1 MFTKSWL
8 SWFWQSGLVGL
19 LTLMGVGEGV
29 FGGVISKTLA
39 QSNQPPSVGTVV
51 TVNGNVFEITGGTT
65 VGGRNLFHSF
75 TNFSVPSDRTA
86 SFLNDIGIVNILAR
100 VTGGN
105 PSDIQGTIRAN
116 GTANLFLMNPY
127 GIIFGPNARLE
138 VGGSFVATTASAIQ
152 FPGDNKF
159 SLNSTVDSQNPLLSV
174 NPSALLFNQI
184 QNAAIENRS
193 TAISGS
199 NSVGTNVLGLR
210 VPDGR
215 SLLLVGG
222 DVNLNRGRL
231 NALGGHVEIG
241 GLAGDGTVGIDVDGN
256 NLRLSFPENIARANV
271 TLTNAA
277 EANVVADNGG
287 SLTINAQNLELSE
300 NSFLR
305 AGIRRDSGGVNS
317 RAGDITLDVPGS
329 VKIGN
334 SFIFNNLQSRAVGKG
349 GNINVRSGALSI
361 TDGAQIVAATFG
373 SGDAG
378 SVLVQ
383 ADEAVSLAGR
393 NTTIFS
399 SVEAGGVGNGGGINI
414 TASSLLLNNGAQL
427 QTSVYEAS
435 GSLAA
440 GRGDAGNVNIN
451 VRDAVTI
458 DGANGIFPSGVFTS
472 VERGV
477 VGNGGNINITA
488 ESISLT
494 NGAQLLASTS
504 GQGKAGTISLTARGA
519 ISFGTPGS
527 EIGSSALSTVDAGAV
542 GDGGDIRIAAESL
555 SLFKGSQLGTIV
567 RGSSGSVPGGRG
579 NAGNVSIDVRN
590 RLTIAGVGSD
600 GLRSGI
606 LSGVETGAVGNGGNI
621 NIQTGS
627 VSLFDDG
634 LLNADMSGQGK
645 AGNLSIQATDTVSL
659 RNALISSSLGKG
671 AEGKGGNI
679 RLNARALSLT
689 DGAQVSVATFGLGDA
704 GSVFVQADEAVS
716 LAGRN
721 TTIFSSVEAGGVG
734 NGGGINITASSLL
747 LNNGAQL
754 QTSVY
759 EASGSLAAGRGDAGN
774 VNINVRDAVTIDG
787 ANGIFPSGV
796 FTSVER
802 GVVGNGGNI
811 NITAE
816 SISLTNGAQL
826 LASTS
831 GQGKAGTISLTARG
845 AISFG
850 TPGSEIGSSALST
863 VDAGAVGDGGDI
875 RIAAESLSLFKGSQL
890 GTIVRGSS
898 GSVPGG
904 RGNAGNV
911 SIDVRNRLTIA
922 GVGSDGLRSGI
933 LSGVETGAVG
943 NGGNINIQTGSV
955 SLFDDGLLNADMSGQ
970 GKAGNLS
977 IQATDTV
984 SLRNALISSSLG
996 KGAEGKGGNIRL
1008 NARALSLTDGAQVSV
1023 ATFGLGDAGSVFV
1036 QADEAVSLAGRNTTI
1051 FSSVEAGGV
1060 GNGGGIN
1067 ITASSLLL
1075 NNGAQLQTSVYEA
1088 SGSLAAGR
1096 GDAGNVNINVRDAV
1110 TMDGASGAF
1119 FSGVGTSV
1127 GRGVVGNGGD
1137 INITAGSLSLTNGGQ
1152 LTSSTSG
1159 QGKAGTI
1166 SLTARGAISF
1176 DGTANSGLGSAV
1188 LSTVNAG
1195 AVGDGGDIRITGD
1208 SLSLTNGAQLATTV
1222 RAASDT
1228 LTGGRG
1234 NAGNVSIDVRNRLT
1248 IAGVDSDGFAS
1259 GIFSRVETGVVGN
1272 GGNIGLQTGSVS
1284 LFDGAVFNA
1293 NMFGQGKAG
1302 NISLQV
1308 SDIISLRNASIFTN
1322 LGEGAEGQG
1331 GDIQITANSLSL
1343 TDGTQLVASSRGRGN
1358 AGNIFINVRE
1368 TLQSKDSSISTAA
1381 TQFTGGT
1388 IDIAAKNIRLRGDS
1402 DIRTNVSIGASGGG
1416 NITLTANSIIAFDDS
1431 DILAFARDGKGGDVI
1446 FNTPAFF
1453 GSGYKPAPKGTDPEI
1468 LNNNN
1473 RVDIN
1478 ASGSTSGIISLP
1490 DTSLIQN
1497 SLTELPENSI
1507 DTNALIAS
1515 SCIARS
1521 NQQKG
1526 TFVITGSGGLPNRPR
1541 DASVSLYSTG
1551 SVRTVPSN
1559 TRPSNNSMIRQ
1570 WQKGDP
1576 IVEPQGIYQLP
1587 NGKLVLSR
1595 ECAQ

>member
-414 TASSLLLNNGAQL
+414 TAGSLLLNNGAQL
-427 QTSVYEAS
+427 VTGVNEAS

-440 GRGDAGNVNIN
+440 GRGNAGNVNIN

-494 NGAQLLASTS
+494 NDAQLSA
-504 GQGKAGTISLTARGA
+504 
-519 ISFGTPGS
+519 
-527 EIGSSALSTVDAGAV
+527 SSA
-542 GDGGDIRIAAESL
+542 
-555 SLFKGSQLGTIV
+555 
-567 RGSSGSVPGGRG
+567 
-579 NAGNVSIDVRN
+579 
-590 RLTIAGVGSD
+590 
-600 GLRSGI
+600 
-606 LSGVETGAVGNGGNI
+606 
-621 NIQTGS
+621 
-627 VSLFDDG
+627 
-634 LLNADMSGQGK
+634 
-645 AGNLSIQATDTVSL
+645 
-659 RNALISSSLGKG
+659 
-671 AEGKGGNI
+671 
-679 RLNARALSLT
+679 
-689 DGAQVSVATFGLGDA
+689 
-704 GSVFVQADEAVS
+704 
-716 LAGRN
+716 
-721 TTIFSSVEAGGVG
+721 
-734 NGGGINITASSLL
+734 
-747 LNNGAQL
+747 
-754 QTSVY
+754 
-759 EASGSLAAGRGDAGN
+759 
-774 VNINVRDAVTIDG
+774 
-787 ANGIFPSGV
+787 
-796 FTSVER
+796 
-802 GVVGNGGNI
+802 
-811 NITAE
+811 
-816 SISLTNGAQL
+816 
-826 LASTS
+826 